1 MIRFLVIAAS
11 MMVLAGCGEFDQS
24 TDASPS
30 YPNDTPPWQGTK
42 NPHVVQ
48 GWTAGD
54 KVTWEKQ
61 LRSRI
66 QAQDEYVKVN

>member
-11 MMVLAGCGEFDQS
+11 LAVMAGCGEFDQS
-24 TDASPS
+24 TAESRN

-42 NPHVVQ
+42 NPYAEK

-54 KVTWEKQ
+54 KASWESQ
-61 LRSRI
+61 LRTRS
-66 QAQDEYVKVN
+66 QAQNEYVKVN